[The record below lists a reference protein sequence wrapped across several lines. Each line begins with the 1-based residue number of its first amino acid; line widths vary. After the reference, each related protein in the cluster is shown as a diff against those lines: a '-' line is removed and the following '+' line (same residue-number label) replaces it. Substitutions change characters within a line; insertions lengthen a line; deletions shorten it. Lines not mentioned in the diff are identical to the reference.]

1 MFVKAFRFFALLF
14 LTIVLFYV
22 RNDLF
27 LFRIILSFYVL
38 YLVNEIFVHF
48 KINKSSPLNTVSID
62 SNLPQLAILFN
73 VRYLLSIKNNNF
85 FIEKLIKQK
94 DVAFFIAKID
104 GFDSS
109 SAQVNVI
116 GLLNRARSLAQIC
129 KGTYITAADIFAAY
143 LLLTESE
150 SHLLEQKELTE
161 NDILEILLWCREKYN
176 LDKVNFINMHF
187 TGAGVFD
194 FFIYGWNTQLKE
206 FSFDL
211 TYSLIGKNTS
221 PIVGREK
228 EFSQM
233 VGILSKNSTNNLLII
248 GEPGVG
254 KSSLVSFLAL
264 EAYRNT
270 RFILHNT
277 VVYELLVDRLLA
289 GVSDA
294 GELETRLGLLLSEI
308 EHIGN
313 AVLFIQ
319 NMENIFGAG
328 GFGFDMSGI
337 LFSYL
342 KNGKVQIIG
351 TTTPSFYKSVIEK
364 KSSIMSL
371 FELLRLYEPDRD
383 VSLRMIAAHVD
394 NIEREYNVSI
404 SYKAIHETLE
414 LAFSFL
420 PETFLPGKAILLL
433 HDVSSRVRLAG
444 RNRVEK
450 EDVIQF
456 VQEKTNI
463 LLERP
468 DIDEKKVL
476 LSLEQELHKRIIGQ
490 DEAVIAISKAI
501 RRLRSGFSQNKRPI
515 STFLFLGPTGVGKT
529 ETAKALS
536 QIYFGDE
543 ANMIRLDMSEY
554 QTQNEVDRLLGGVP
568 GGIEIENSLPEQ
580 VRLHPFS
587 LILLDEFE
595 KAHPHILDIFLQIFE
610 DARLTDNSG
619 RTVSFKNTIIIATSN
634 AGSESIREM
643 MHEKKDPAS
652 LKNILVEALLRDGVF
667 KPELLNRFDDV
678 IIFTPLSSIEAAE
691 IAKLILALSLKSL
704 EDDQIYIT
712 FDDKVKNKIVQ
723 ESFDE
728 EAGARNM
735 RRYVGSTIEDYLSR
749 LILEDKLK
757 KGAHATLTVDENN
770 NFVLQ

>member
-1 MFVKAFRFFALLF
+1 MV
-14 LTIVLFYV
+14 
-22 RNDLF
+22 D
-27 LFRIILSFYVL
+27 
-38 YLVNEIFVHF
+38 
-48 KINKSSPLNTVSID
+48 D
-62 SNLPQLAILFN
+62 NLPQKAVLFSI
-73 VRYLLSIKNNNF
+73 RYLLQSKSNNSF
-85 FIEKLIKQK
+85 FEKLIKRE

-104 GFDSS
+104 GFNFSPIEYNMD
-109 SAQVNVI
+109 
-116 GLLNRARSLAQIC
+116 GLLSRARILARTC
-129 KGTYITAADIFAAY
+129 KGTYITASDIFAAY
-143 LLLTESE
+143 LLLTENE
-150 SHLLEQKELTE
+150 SHLLDQKELTE
-161 NDILEILLWCREKYN
+161 NDILEILLWSRAKYN
-176 LDKVNFINMHF
+176 LDKIKDFTMHF

-206 FSFDL
+206 YSYDI
-211 TYSLIGKNTS
+211 TYSLLGKNMT
-221 PIVGREK
+221 PVVGRQK

-233 VGILSKNSTNNLLII
+233 VGILSKNSINNLLII
-248 GEPGVG
+248 GDPGVG
-254 KSSLVSFLAL
+254 KSSLVSLLAL

-270 RFILHNT
+270 RFVLHNT

-294 GELETRLGLLLSEI
+294 GELEARLGMLLSEI

-313 AVLFIQ
+313 TILFIQ

-342 KNGKVQIIG
+342 KNGRLQIIG
-351 TTTPSFYKSVIEK
+351 TTTPSSYKSVIEK

-371 FELLRLYEPDRD
+371 FELLRLEEPERD
-383 VSLRMIAAHVD
+383 VSLQMIVAHID
-394 NIEREYNVSI
+394 SIEREYHVNI
-404 SYKAIHETLE
+404 SYKAIHEALE
-414 LAFSFL
+414 LASSFL
-420 PETFLPGKAILLL
+420 PETFLPGKAIILLY
-433 HDVSSRVRLAG
+433 DVSSRVRLEG
-444 RNRVEK
+444 RAQVEK
-450 EDVIQF
+450 EDVVRF

-476 LSLEQELHKRIIGQ
+476 LSLEQDLHKRIIGQ

-501 RRLRSGFSQNKRPI
+501 RRLRSGFSQSKRPI

-529 ETAKALS
+529 ETAKALA

-554 QTQNEVDRLLGGVP
+554 QTQNEVERLLGGVP
-568 GGIEIENSLPEQ
+568 GGIEIESSLPEQ

-595 KAHPHILDIFLQIFE
+595 KAHPHILDIFLQVFE
-610 DARLTDNSG
+610 DGRLTDNNG
-619 RTVSFKNTIIIATSN
+619 KTVSFKNTIIIATSN

-643 MHEKKDPAS
+643 MHEGKDPS
-652 LKNILVEALLRDGVF
+652 LAKDILVEGLLSGGVF

-678 IIFTPLSSIEAAE
+678 IIFTPLSVSEATE

-704 EDDQIYIT
+704 EDDQIFID
-712 FDDKVKNKIVQ
+712 FDDKVAGKIVHD
-723 ESFDE
+723 SFDE
-728 EAGARNM
+728 DAGARNM
-735 RRYVGSTIEDYLSR
+735 RRYVGSTIEDYLSK
-749 LILEDKLK
+749 LILEDKLQ
-757 KGAHATLTVDENN
+757 KGSHVILTVDETNN
-770 NFVLQ
+770 YILQ